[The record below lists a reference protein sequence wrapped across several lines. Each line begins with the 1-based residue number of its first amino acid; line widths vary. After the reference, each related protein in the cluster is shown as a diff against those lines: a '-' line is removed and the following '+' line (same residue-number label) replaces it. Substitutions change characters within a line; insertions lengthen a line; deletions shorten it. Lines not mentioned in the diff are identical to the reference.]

1 MYKQYQNFGE
11 FVQEKRED
19 KQITL
24 RKFADT
30 IGFSAPF
37 WSDVEKD
44 RRNPP
49 EIDKLHLIAQILNL
63 TESENAIMLDLAG
76 KKRNSVAPDLPDYI
90 RNAAMLPRRLER
102 RATLTR
108 VKRSGM
114 RLSRNSRSGRGNY
127 RNMYTPSF
135 KVKSNGVPILSKE
148 EIDGIGEQYVKAFCP
163 EVLSHPVPVD
173 IESFVENYLGFTP
186 DYQYLSITGYT

>member
-11 FVQEKRED
+11 FVQEKREE

-49 EIDKLHLIAQILNL
+49 EIDKLHLIAQTLNL
-63 TESENAIMLDLAG
+63 TESENAMMLDLAG
-76 KKRNSVAPDLPDYI
+76 KKRNSIAPDLPDYI
-90 RNAAMLPRRLER
+90 MERDYVAAALRTARDLDAGEKEWNEFIEELR
-102 RATLTR
+102 
-108 VKRSGM
+108 KRKG
-114 RLSRNSRSGRGNY
+114 
-127 RNMYTPSF
+127 
-135 KVKSNGVPILSKE
+135 
-148 EIDGIGEQYVKAFCP
+148 
-163 EVLSHPVPVD
+163 
-173 IESFVENYLGFTP
+173 
-186 DYQYLSITGYT
+186 